1 MNYKENDY
9 ELVYL
14 VKEENEDA
22 LEILIKK
29 YQPLLYK
36 EASQYVSNKIEYEDL
51 IQEGMIGLITAIN
64 GYNERKNVLFS
75 TYAYL
80 CIDKRIKNYIKK
92 MNNKNNKMYN
102 NSLSLDNNIECIDKK
117 EPINELIEQEFFD
130 SIIKFKNNLNF
141 IESIVFDLKINGY
154 SYNQISSILEIP
166 EKKVDNILFK
176 IRKNLKKYIFNP

>member
-1 MNYKENDY
+1 
-9 ELVYL
+9 
-14 VKEENEDA
+14 
-22 LEILIKK
+22 
-29 YQPLLYK
+29 
-36 EASQYVSNKIEYEDL
+36 
-51 IQEGMIGLITAIN
+51 
-64 GYNERKNVLFS
+64 
-75 TYAYL
+75 
-80 CIDKRIKNYIKK
+80 
-92 MNNKNNKMYN
+92 MYN